1 MLYLQNPPPRDDDD
15 SVLYHYTD
23 AAGLIGVLSS
33 GTMWASDM
41 RDLNDSAEITLQ
53 LKEAAQVLS
62 TRPGDFPGWPEN
74 RHDVTSA
81 IQMLSLPQPGYWFSA
96 SFSAEPDLLSQW
108 RGYGGAKQSFAI
120 GFDKGQLADAAME
133 VDATL
138 YKCDYDAAIRSSRV
152 DQAIQQGLIELE
164 RRPHSYL
171 GFHIRDELQRTA
183 ALTKHESFSEE
194 REYRLVVPHLPCR
207 WRPPRFI
214 SPNTAPPK
222 SGDRTAQDTTN
233 SHRARAHSAGCH
245 RSGGGAATEQRRS
258 GASPSV
264 RRCLG
269 GEHLR
274 HEHTVPALSG
284 SKTFPRITPHNLRH
298 SAASFAVSAGAN
310 VKAVQRML
318 GHASAAMTLD
328 VYADLFD
335 ADLDS
340 VATSIDAA
348 RSTAIA

>member
-194 REYRLVVPHLPCR
+194 REYRLVVPHLPPYGR
-207 WRPPRFI
+207 ELDYRVR
-214 SPNTAPPK
+214 AA
-222 SGDRTAQDTTN
+222 GDRLVSYLPIPLPRNLETGQLKIRRIVIGPAPTPQAVTAVEGALRQNNVEVERHRLYGDAWEESIYATN
-233 SHRARAHSAGCH
+233 
-245 RSGGGAATEQRRS
+245 
-258 GASPSV
+258 
-264 RRCLG
+264 
-269 GEHLR
+269 
-274 HEHTVPALSG
+274 
-284 SKTFPRITPHNLRH
+284 TP
-298 SAASFAVSAGAN
+298 F
-310 VKAVQRML
+310 QP
-318 GHASAAMTLD
+318 
-328 VYADLFD
+328 
-335 ADLDS
+335 
-340 VATSIDAA
+340 
-348 RSTAIA
+348 